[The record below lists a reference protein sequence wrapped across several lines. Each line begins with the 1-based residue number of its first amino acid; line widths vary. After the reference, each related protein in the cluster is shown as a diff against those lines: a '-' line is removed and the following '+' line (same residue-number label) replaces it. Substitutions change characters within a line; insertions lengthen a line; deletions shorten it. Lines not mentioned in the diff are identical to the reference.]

1 MDTSLLQTVCFVPG
15 ERKPTVTFSLNLSHL
30 MRTISMGFMVLP
42 PTNRFAYILFTNV
55 LGHFAYVLGHF
66 AYKKSVIS
74 CFGNV
79 W

>member
-1 MDTSLLQTVCFVPG
+1 
-15 ERKPTVTFSLNLSHL
+15 

-55 LGHFAYVLGHF
+55 LGHNAYVLGHF

-74 CFGNV
+74 CFGNI

>member
-1 MDTSLLQTVCFVPG
+1 MQ
-15 ERKPTVTFSLNLSHL
+15 
-30 MRTISMGFMVLP
+30 TISMGFMVLP

-55 LGHFAYVLGHF
+55 LGRFAYVLGHF

-74 CFGNV
+74 